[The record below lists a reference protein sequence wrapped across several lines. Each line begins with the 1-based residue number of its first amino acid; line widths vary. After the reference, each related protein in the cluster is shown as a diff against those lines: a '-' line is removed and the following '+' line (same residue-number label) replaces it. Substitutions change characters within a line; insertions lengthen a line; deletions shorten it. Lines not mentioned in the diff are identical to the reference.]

1 MFLESAIKHIIY
13 PFNQRLTIA
22 PYLFPTGI
30 GVPIMLAYVY
40 GVVPISLC
48 RGGGCGVSRGK
59 GRGVRIDFDDEGGP
73 ITGKKRWLIKCIIR
87 KKKLGSADYC
97 IEPSLWHLLSVV
109 ADAWRA
115 LKSPSLGESS
125 LEGGASGLST
135 TSPSEGLSV
144 APGGL
149 GDTPHFN
156 TLAGGAL
163 GARTGKYSRYEGMWD
178 VSRRAYR
185 VILYTVW

>member
-1 MFLESAIKHIIY
+1 M
-13 PFNQRLTIA
+13 
-22 PYLFPTGI
+22 
-30 GVPIMLAYVY
+30 
-40 GVVPISLC
+40 
-48 RGGGCGVSRGK
+48 
-59 GRGVRIDFDDEGGP
+59 
-73 ITGKKRWLIKCIIR
+73 
-87 KKKLGSADYC
+87 
-97 IEPSLWHLLSVV
+97 LSVV

-125 LEGGASGLST
+125 LEGAASGLST

-178 VSRRAYR
+178 VSRR
-185 VILYTVW
+185 VFSVLYGKYTRATL

>member
-1 MFLESAIKHIIY
+1 
-13 PFNQRLTIA
+13 
-22 PYLFPTGI
+22 
-30 GVPIMLAYVY
+30 MLAYVY

-59 GRGVRIDFDDEGGP
+59 GRGVRIDFDEDDGP
-73 ITGKKRWLIKCIIR
+73 ITGEEPRSAALVNVMPLQLR
-87 KKKLGSADYC
+87 HGGS
-97 IEPSLWHLLSVV
+97 SSSSSV

-125 LEGGASGLST
+125 LDGAVSGMST

-144 APGGL
+144 APGTL

-163 GARTGKYSRYEGMWD
+163 GTRTGKYCK
-178 VSRRAYR
+178 
-185 VILYTVW
+185 